1 MSATSRLFSAVW
13 HKNGECPCDRYH
25 FHGAAREVYSYLK
38 LLAQRHGGFV
48 FASVGN
54 ITEHTKKWNRNRVPF
69 SESHCKRVLRMFRR
83 LGVISD
89 RHVCLIKGRTYN
101 GWQVLTH
108 DRWAESYGG
117 MCEFKEW
124 DKFESTRKQIMGNAK
139 CESNHENELQNGIHN
154 DTENGTRKRQ
164 NDTQNDTGLGTVS

>member
-1 MSATSRLFSAVW
+1 
-13 HKNGECPCDRYH
+13 
-25 FHGAAREVYSYLK
+25 
-38 LLAQRHGGFV
+38 
-48 FASVGN
+48 
-54 ITEHTKKWNRNRVPF
+54 
-69 SESHCKRVLRMFRR
+69 
-83 LGVISD
+83 
-89 RHVCLIKGRTYN
+89 
-101 GWQVLTH
+101 
-108 DRWAESYGG
+108 